1 MERLSTYLA
10 QAMHLPGSLPTQQP
24 IHVYQVA
31 STPKIKR
38 AVALGIHGFF
48 PTALIQKFIGQ
59 PRGTSVRLS
68 NYAATAIKA
77 WCAEHQGEGKDEVEI
92 EKVALEGEGLIAD
105 RVTTLWKLLL
115 NWLSH
120 LRQADFILV
129 ACHSQGVPVAI
140 MLVAKLIQLGALSPN
155 VRLGVCAMAG
165 ISLGPFLEYRSRLFG
180 GSALELFDFCDST
193 SRVSRVYAESLEL
206 CLRHGVRVTFVGSID
221 DQLVSLESALNI
233 PISHPYINRAVFVD
247 GQLHAP
253 NFLTHLVVFA
263 VKLRN
268 LGVSDHGL
276 VRQLSGPLAGSIV
289 GGEGHSRIYDEP
301 DVYRLATDF
310 ALRSTD
316 ITPSTVPTSPQSPS
330 SKQNRHSTS
339 ILPTAPALAD
349 HLRRSSLT
357 ATLSPP
363 PLERGIAPVVAEYEP
378 PPTSANANPFVL
390 PWAVR
395 GMLEEEMV
403 KREMKGEVEELV
415 SEFEAWKPTSKV
427 LRDVRWRLEGVRGM
441 L

>member
-1 MERLSTYLA
+1 
-10 QAMHLPGSLPTQQP
+10 MHLPGAQP
-24 IHVYQVA
+24 MPQSIHVYK
-31 STPKIKR
+31 SSPSPKIKK

-48 PTALIQKFIGQ
+48 PGALIQKFIGQ

-68 NYAATAIKA
+68 NYAATAIKT
-77 WCAEHQGEGKDEVEI
+77 WCSEYQGDGKDEVEI
-92 EKVALEGEGLIAD
+92 EKVSLEGEGTIAD
-105 RVTTLWKLLL
+105 RVNTLWKLLL

-129 ACHSQGVPVAI
+129 ACHSQGVPVAF
-140 MLVAKLIQLGALSPN
+140 MLLAKLIQLGALSSN

-165 ISLGPFLEYRSRLFG
+165 INLGPFLEYRSRLFG
-180 GSALELFDFCDST
+180 GVALELFDFCDTT

-233 PISHPYINRAVFVD
+233 PVSHPYINRAVFVD

-276 VRQLSGPLAGSIV
+276 IRQLSAPLAGSLV
-289 GGEGHSRIYDEP
+289 GGEGHSRVYDEP
-301 DVYRLATDF
+301 DVYKLAIDF

-316 ITPSTVPTSPQSPS
+316 VMSSDLPTPAQTPISLKRDRRASST
-330 SKQNRHSTS
+330 
-339 ILPTAPALAD
+339 LPTAPALAD

-357 ATLSPP
+357 ASLSPP
-363 PLERGIAPVVAEYEP
+363 PQQIGLTPIVAEYEP
-378 PPTSANANPFVL
+378 PPTSANANPYVL

-395 GMLEEEMV
+395 GVLEEDMV
-403 KREMKGEVEELV
+403 KREMRGEVEELV
-415 SEFEAWKPTSKV
+415 KEFEAWRPTSKV
-427 LRDVRWRLEGVRGM
+427 LKDVRFRLEGVRGM
-441 L
+441 M

>member
-1 MERLSTYLA
+1 
-10 QAMHLPGSLPTQQP
+10 
-24 IHVYQVA
+24 
-31 STPKIKR
+31 
-38 AVALGIHGFF
+38 
-48 PTALIQKFIGQ
+48 
-59 PRGTSVRLS
+59 
-68 NYAATAIKA
+68 
-77 WCAEHQGEGKDEVEI
+77 
-92 EKVALEGEGLIAD
+92 
-105 RVTTLWKLLL
+105 
-115 NWLSH
+115 
-120 LRQADFILV
+120 
-129 ACHSQGVPVAI
+129 
-140 MLVAKLIQLGALSPN
+140 
-155 VRLGVCAMAG
+155 
-165 ISLGPFLEYRSRLFG
+165 
-180 GSALELFDFCDST
+180 
-193 SRVSRVYAESLEL
+193 
-206 CLRHGVRVTFVGSID
+206 VTFVGSID

-233 PISHPYINRAVFVD
+233 PISHPYITRAVFVD

-253 NFLTHLVVFA
+253 NFLTHLVIFA

-276 VRQLSGPLAGSIV
+276 IRQLSGPLAGSIV

-316 ITPSTVPTSPQSPS
+316 ITPSTVQTPPQTPS
-330 SKQNRHSTS
+330 TTKQNRLSTS
-339 ILPTAPALAD
+339 TLPTAPALAD

-357 ATLSPP
+357 ASLSPQ
-363 PLERGIAPVVAEYEP
+363 PLERGLAPIVAEYEP

-441 L
+441 M